1 MVDRFRRGNKDDEG
15 DDRPEGRRP
24 GSKPPSDKPDKDDD
38 KSGRRFGPPSFGRGG
53 DDKDKKDDK
62 PGDSSAR
69 RLSSPG
75 DPAGGPRRPSGVGGG
90 GNPSGGSSD
99 ESSQR
104 RLGSPSFGRGGDD
117 KGKEADKDAG
127 SRPGFGGFRRPGAGD
142 EKKEED
148 EGGSRRFGALGRGRP
163 GEEEKKDDKP
173 GDRPGSSA
181 GRPGF
186 GGDRPAGGGGS
197 PFNRDREADSG
208 GRPGASP
215 QSPRSTST
223 FGASRDAEG
232 GGAPGNR
239 PFGGGGGGSP
249 FNRDKEEKDES
260 GSPSGRSFGGGGG
273 GSSFGRD
280 RDADSGGGRPGGDRP
295 GGGGGSPFNRD
306 RDADS
311 GGGGR
316 PGGGSGSSFNRDRD
330 ADSGG
335 GRPSGGGSPF
345 SRDRD
350 ADSGGGGRPGGDR
363 PGGSSFGRDRDAD
376 SGGGRPGGGGSP
388 LSSGGPG
395 GRPTGSSGP
404 SSQGGSSLPGRAPFG
419 GSSEGAGGRPAP
431 QSSIASPARPGS
443 SPPARTPALPGR
455 PGSKPAEVEPPKR
468 GGLPGFG
475 GRKDAP
481 PDTPKKGDAKPKDD
495 DGRRLGLPFGGRK
508 SSPEEDKKRIDDRRR
523 KEEPPKR
530 GTVEVKKDPKAAAKT
545 SRATTTAAR
554 LPERD
559 TGIRNVTHGLD
570 YNRKLDM
577 AGWLLVGAALILLA
591 GVGESIASSD
601 PKGFT
606 YDLDQFLAQ
615 IFGLGRIVIPVTS
628 FILGFWLI
636 ARNFGRVLEIDYFRI
651 LGFGVLLATLLST
664 LQWWELM
671 WVDFPKVNEVPTI
684 EALEAQSQ
692 ALWEDG
698 GGGGLIGHTL
708 YMFLQH
714 IFWDIGVPVVLVISW
729 GLGTM
734 FAFDLSFE
742 KMATNIRTTRAN
754 RQAKREA
761 ALARYAESKGLIT
774 PAASVTPAPSA
785 PAMAVAAAVL
795 ATDESTGPQRN
806 VGKATGRTTA
816 PAVVV
821 EQTPLPAA
829 TATVVAAE
837 APAGPKEKRGMFGRR
852 KEDAPTDKPITA
864 DTDGDAPK
872 RAEKEGGLFGRRKDE
887 APSDKPITA
896 DTDGDAPK
904 RAERA
909 GGLFGRRKEDA
920 PTNKPITADTDGDAP
935 KRALPAGIT
944 ASREPIE
951 TAKMQGSDQPNLAQP
966 EGEDTGP
973 RRPLP
978 SFGGRSASPE
988 GVESKDKPVEQ
999 AASVEPEGARRRLP
1013 GLPGRRTESG
1023 DTGPIATSAVGEV
1036 SSPVPAAT
1044 STPAMDESSSG
1055 RRLPGL
1061 RPSFGRQAPPADT
1074 PDSAKPAVAESTS
1087 KSAVA
1092 NEAAPTAE
1100 DQAGRRRFGVP
1111 ALPGR
1116 KAPEPEKPAETG
1128 TGSASTAAA
1137 VVAGMAAADASK
1149 QPGQFGRRGT
1159 PETPD
1164 AKPADVS
1171 PETVAL
1177 KPVAAEPE
1185 KSAAPVFERSAQPVA
1200 PRRGLPDLTPAE
1212 RAMLGG
1218 ESAST
1223 EKPNEPA
1230 FEKPAERS
1238 AEAVPVVAESPM
1250 PETPKSEAPESV
1262 EAVPSESAPASPETL
1277 APVRRGFPQFTAAEA
1292 AMMGVAAAT
1301 SISDAPKDD
1310 TVSEVEPPSS
1320 GRRPMTAPPRD
1331 LPGRQPAESGG
1342 LFGRS
1347 AERTPPPPPPPA
1359 LRRDQPES
1367 VSNEDTQVVETNA
1380 TQPIVVPSD
1389 TPTTPSTEPP
1399 RRSSPFARPTGDA
1412 PLFRP
1417 RATSEVSVAA
1427 SGDAEKSE
1435 TGEPTVG
1442 LSANPVRVA
1451 MAGAALADELSERQ
1465 SDSSELPPALAD
1477 QPAQP
1482 RGLPIRPTTEP
1493 IARERPV
1500 EGGDEAAARLS
1511 HFQRAFGGDAPAG
1524 EPPQRANFV
1533 PRREP
1538 LGRATGERPA
1548 IATPPTPPVS
1558 TEAPAPA
1565 DADEDA
1571 GAMQPAQPRF
1581 ARQNPFDQPEG
1592 DMENIVPP
1600 VRAIRPTPL
1609 GRPVSRPPQIGGA
1622 NPDLDKME
1630 ITDGGG
1636 EEETPARA
1644 SLVPFAARRDHPSI
1658 VQPHEDIDDE
1668 DEDDDEDEVPAV
1680 VAPPAAARR
1689 HEPEAEPPAESK
1701 SEGNGSSKWLR
1712 PDFMTVL
1719 EEGSEQKIDQEIL
1732 LERAQII
1739 EETLDSFG
1747 APGKVIEVNTG
1758 PVITQ
1763 FGVEPDYVEKRGGQR
1778 SRVKVSAIAAL
1789 DRDLALALAAKSIRI
1804 EAPVPGKGFVGI
1816 EVPNAESAV
1825 VSLRDV
1831 MSSDYHQHK
1840 VAKSKLAIGLGR
1852 RVDGAPISADL
1863 TEMPHLLIAGATGSG
1878 KSVCVNAIISCLL
1891 LQNTPDELQMIMVDP
1906 KRVELAGYNGLP
1918 HLVAPVVVDLERIVG
1933 VLKWVQREMDDRYK
1947 RFAALGARNI
1957 QDFNRKRPQEQPQ
1970 MPYLVVIV
1978 DELADLMMLAPD
1990 ETERLVARLAQMAR
2004 ATGIHLIISTQR
2016 PSVDVVTGLIKANF
2030 PARIAFAVASSVDS
2044 RVIIDQPGAEKL
2056 LGRGDMLFQAPD
2068 SAAPLRMQGV
2078 YLSDNEINRITSYW
2092 KSTRALKGGKGSQPE
2107 RPAMSSSPLDEH
2119 AKPVGVGR
2127 RPDGGPIINDRRAPA
2142 TGQPVP
2148 PGGNGERRQDRQ
2160 QTFWEEVEEAEMDS
2174 DDDAMEGV
2182 DDLYDEAV
2190 KLVRGRNKASISMLQ
2205 RHFRIG
2211 YTRSARLIDLM
2222 EERGVVGPAESGA
2235 KPRLVIPDKEGGE
2248 TT

>member
-38 KSGRRFGPPSFGRGG
+38 KSGRRLGPPSFGRGG

-75 DPAGGPRRPSGVGGG
+75 GGDRPGDPAGGPRRPSGVGGG
-90 GNPSGGSSD
+90 GSPSG
-99 ESSQR
+99 
-104 RLGSPSFGRGGDD
+104 GSPSFGRGGAED
-117 KGKEADKDAG
+117 KDKKDDKDAG

-148 EGGSRRFGALGRGRP
+148 EGGPRRFGALGRGRP
-163 GEEEKKDDKP
+163 GEEEKKDEKP
-173 GDRPGSSA
+173 GDRPASSA

-197 PFNRDREADSG
+197 PFSRDRDADSG
-208 GRPGASP
+208 G
-215 QSPRSTST
+215 
-223 FGASRDAEG
+223 G

-249 FNRDKEEKDES
+249 FNRDKEEKDEG
-260 GSPSGRSFGGGGG
+260 GSSSGRSFSGGGG
-273 GSSFGRD
+273 GSSF
-280 RDADSGGGRPGGDRP
+280 
-295 GGGGGSPFNRD
+295 N
-306 RDADS
+306 
-311 GGGGR
+311 
-316 PGGGSGSSFNRDRD
+316 
-330 ADSGG
+330 
-335 GRPSGGGSPF
+335 
-345 SRDRD
+345 RDRD

-363 PGGSSFGRDRDAD
+363 PGGSGGSPFSRDREADSGGRPGGDRPGGGSSFNRDRDAD
-376 SGGGRPGGGGSP
+376 SGGGGRPGGDRPGGSGGSP
-388 LSSGGPG
+388 FSRDRDADSGGRAPGGGPTGGPERNSPLGGGGPG
-395 GRPTGSSGP
+395 GRPAGSGTPSGP
-404 SSQGGSSLPGRAPFG
+404 GGSSLPGRAPFG
-419 GSSEGAGGRPAP
+419 GSGEGAGGRPAP
-431 QSSIASPARPGS
+431 QSSVASPARPGS
-443 SPPARTPALPGR
+443 SPPGRAPVLPGR
-455 PGSKPAEVEPPKR
+455 PGSKPAEEPPKR

-495 DGRRLGLPFGGRK
+495 GGRRFGMPTIGRK
-508 SSPEEDKKRIDDRRR
+508 ASPEEDKRKADDRRR

-530 GTVEVKKDPKAAAKT
+530 GTVEVKKDPKAAAKA

-559 TGIRNVTHGLD
+559 TGIRNVTRGLD
-570 YNRKLDM
+570 YNRKLDI
-577 AGWLLVGAALILLA
+577 AGWLLVGGFLILAA
-591 GVGESIASSD
+591 GMGESFLSSD

-664 LQWWELM
+664 LHWWELM

-684 EALEAQSQ
+684 EALESQSR
-692 ALWEDG
+692 ALGESG

-708 YMFLQH
+708 YMVLQRT
-714 IFWDIGVPVVLVISW
+714 FWDIGVPVVLVILL

-734 FAFDLSFE
+734 FAFDLSIE
-742 KMATNIRTTRAN
+742 KMATSIRTTRAN

-761 ALARYAESKGLIT
+761 ALARYAESKGLT

-795 ATDESTGPQRN
+795 ATDTNTGPQRN
-806 VGKATGRTTA
+806 VGKTAGRTTAPA

-821 EQTPLPAA
+821 EQSPLSTA
-829 TATVVAAE
+829 TASVVATE
-837 APAGPKEKRGMFGRR
+837 APAESKEKRGMLGRR
-852 KEDAPTDKPITA
+852 KDEAPTDKPITA

-872 RAEKEGGLFGRRKDE
+872 RAEKEGGLFGRKKEDV
-887 APSDKPITA
+887 PTDKPITT

-909 GGLFGRRKEDA
+909 GGLFGRKKEDA
-920 PTNKPITADTDGDAP
+920 PTDKPITADTDGGAP
-935 KRALPAGIT
+935 KRALPAGIGAT
-944 ASREPIE
+944 REPSE
-951 TAKMQGSDQPNLAQP
+951 TVEKQGVDQPKLAQP
-966 EGEDTGP
+966 EAEDTGP
-973 RRPLP
+973 RRRLP
-978 SFGGRSASPE
+978 AFGGRSASPE
-988 GVESKDKPVEQ
+988 GVESKDKPVEP
-999 AASVEPEGARRRLP
+999 AASTESEGARRRLP
-1013 GLPGRRTESG
+1013 GLPGRRAESG
-1023 DTGPIATSAVGEV
+1023 DTGPVVTTAAGETL
-1036 SSPVPAAT
+1036 SPVPAVAN
-1044 STPAMDESSSG
+1044 TPEGDESSGG

-1061 RPSFGRQAPPADT
+1061 RPSFGRQAPSVGT

-1087 KSAVA
+1087 KPAVV
-1092 NEAAPTAE
+1092 NEAVPSAE

-1116 KAPEPEKPAETG
+1116 KAPEPEKPADTG
-1128 TGSASTAAA
+1128 TSSAGTAAA
-1137 VVAGMAAADASK
+1137 VVAGVAAAEASK
-1149 QPGQFGRRGT
+1149 QPGRFGAFGRRGA

-1164 AKPADVS
+1164 AKAAEKPADPS

-1177 KPVAAEPE
+1177 KPVTAEPE
-1185 KSAAPVFERSAQPVA
+1185 KPAAPVFERPAQPVA

-1218 ESAST
+1218 ETAPT
-1223 EKPNEPA
+1223 EKPSAPTIEKTVEPV
-1230 FEKPAERS
+1230 
-1238 AEAVPVVAESPM
+1238 AEAAPVVAESVVPETAR
-1250 PETPKSEAPESV
+1250 PETPTSA
-1262 EAVPSESAPASPETL
+1262 ESAPSEPAASPETL
-1277 APVRRGFPQFTAAEA
+1277 APVRRGFPHFTAAEA
-1292 AMMGVAAAT
+1292 AMMGVAAAA
-1301 SISDAPKDD
+1301 SVSDAPKEE
-1310 TVSEVEPPSS
+1310 TTSEAEPPPS
-1320 GRRPMTAPPRD
+1320 GRRPMTTPPRD

-1347 AERTPPPPPPPA
+1347 AERTPPLPPLPS

-1389 TPTTPSTEPP
+1389 TPATPSTEPP
-1399 RRSSPFARPTGDA
+1399 RRSSPFARSTGDA

-1417 RATSEVSVAA
+1417 RATGEVPVTTPADTPNPEPSEQT
-1427 SGDAEKSE
+1427 ER
-1435 TGEPTVG
+1435 
-1442 LSANPVRVA
+1442 LSANPVGV
-1451 MAGAALADELSERQ
+1451 ALAGVALANELSERH
-1465 SDSSELPPALAD
+1465 SDALEAPPALPD

-1482 RGLPIRPTTEP
+1482 RGLTIRSTTEP

-1500 EGGDEAAARLS
+1500 EGGDEASARLS
-1511 HFQRAFGGDAPAG
+1511 HFQRAFGGDTPAG
-1524 EPPQRANFV
+1524 EQPQRANFV

-1538 LGRATGERPA
+1538 VVGRTTGERPA
-1548 IATPPTPPVS
+1548 IGTPPPVPAS
-1558 TEAPAPA
+1558 TEVPAPA
-1565 DADEDA
+1565 EEVGEDA
-1571 GAMQPAQPRF
+1571 AEMQPAQPRF

-1592 DMENIVPP
+1592 EMENIVPP

-1622 NPDLDKME
+1622 NPDLDKAE
-1630 ITDGGG
+1630 ITDGEG
-1636 EEETPARA
+1636 EESAARA
-1644 SLVPFAARRDHPSI
+1644 SLVPFAARRDRPT
-1658 VQPHEDIDDE
+1658 VAPPQEPIDDE

-1680 VAPPAAARR
+1680 VAPPVAARR
-1689 HEPEAEPPAESK
+1689 HEPEVEPPVEAK
-1701 SEGNGSSKWLR
+1701 SEGNASSKWLR
-1712 PDFMTVL
+1712 PDFMSVL

-2127 RPDGGPIINDRRAPA
+2127 RPDGGPIINDRRAPV

-2160 QTFWEEVEEAEMDS
+2160 QTFWEEVEEAEMDI

-2235 KPRLVIPDKEGGE
+2235 KPRLVIPDKEGE
-2248 TT
+2248 NDK